1 MDKRERI
8 MKVYI
13 AIKLY
18 KNGQPEI
25 LGVFADKRKA
35 EEVAYTCKGGWG
47 NVIEKEVQG
56 YV

>member
-1 MDKRERI
+1 